1 MRDSGVDRP
10 FARRHPVVTVLAV
23 VTAAWW
29 LWQGWY
35 EALALVVVAGLIVVA
50 RKRRRT
56 ALLRDA
62 GLRARADYE
71 HRLNLVG
78 DPRGLYGRYAPV
90 GPNWVSR
97 SAEPSLAALLRRPR
111 VDAARGAPLSVR
123 PWADR

>member
-1 MRDSGVDRP
+1 MRDSGVHRP
-10 FARRHPVVTVLAV
+10 FARRHPVVTVLAAA
-23 VTAAWW
+23 TAAWW

-90 GPNWVSR
+90 GPNWYPDPQNPR
-97 SAEPSLAALLRRPR
+97 WLRYFDGLAWTPHVVRR
-111 VDAARGAPLSVR
+111 
-123 PWADR
+123 